1 MIKVDIYGDVYDDGL
16 PDDVD
21 LFNDWLDNIE
31 ARLIGETDEQKKE
44 TDNDTGR

>member
-31 ARLIGETDEQKKE
+31 ARIGETDEQKKE
-44 TDNDTGR
+44 ADNDTGR